1 MAARCDKAG
10 PVTHSN
16 KNKGE
21 LMNAFQASLPLTLD
35 FEVGAIRRMGD
46 KVAPFG
52 TKVFLMVDPF
62 LESSE
67 WVAQVT
73 ASFIERG
80 IEYLEFYD
88 IVPNPRHT
96 TIDRAVDQVLRA
108 GCDVVVAMGGGSA
121 IDSAKAVA
129 FVAVHGGNCWDYT
142 ERLGEEVRRP
152 QRRGLPLLVVPT
164 TSGTGTEATPFAV
177 INNPELGLKCA
188 IVNPFIYPDVALI
201 DPQILVSKP
210 PKLTALTA
218 VDTFCHAL
226 EAYIS
231 IHCTPWVEMVALQ
244 AIRLF
249 AANAQRCVEHGTDL
263 EARANMAFASTLGGM
278 AIAGAGVT
286 VSHALGQPLGAMTD
300 APHGGTVAASTPHVI
315 RWTLPVAAEKF
326 ATVAGILCPETLGLS
341 VNERAERLPVILEQ
355 LFTTLGVTDTF
366 CSYGLRPEQ
375 VDEFAHTVWT
385 SFNQDLAC
393 HPKPINNQEE
403 VAAIVRMCF

>member
-1 MAARCDKAG
+1 MK
-10 PVTHSN
+10 
-16 KNKGE
+16 
-21 LMNAFQASLPLTLD
+21 AFQASLPLTLD
-35 FEVGAIRRMGD
+35 FEVGAIQRIGE
-46 KVAPFG
+46 KVAAFG

-62 LESSE
+62 LQGSDLVE
-67 WVAQVT
+67 QVT
-73 ASFIERG
+73 GSFIERG
-80 IEYLEFYD
+80 IECVEFYD

-96 TIDRAVDQVLRA
+96 TIDRAVEQVRRA
-108 GCDVVVAMGGGSA
+108 GCDAVVAVGGGSA

-129 FVAVHGGNCWDYT
+129 FVAVHGGSCWDYT
-142 ERLGEEVRRP
+142 ERLGEVVTRP

-210 PKLTALTA
+210 PRLTALTA

-244 AIRLF
+244 SIRLF
-249 AANAQRCVEHGTDL
+249 AANALQCVEHGDDL
-263 EARANMAFASTLGGM
+263 QARANMAFASTLGGM

-300 APHGGTVAASTPHVI
+300 APHGGTVAASTPNVI
-315 RWTLPVAAEKF
+315 RWTLPVCADKF
-326 ATVAGILCPETLGLS
+326 ATVAGILEPATLSLS
-341 VNERAERLPVILEQ
+341 VDERAVRLPGILEQ
-355 LFTTLGVTDTF
+355 LFSTLGLTDTF
-366 CSYGLRPEQ
+366 QSYGLLPDQ
-375 VDEFAHTVWT
+375 IDEFARTVWT

-393 HPKPINNQEE
+393 HPKKVNSQKD
-403 VAAIVRMCF
+403 VADIVRMCF

>member
-1 MAARCDKAG
+1 MK
-10 PVTHSN
+10 
-16 KNKGE
+16 
-21 LMNAFQASLPLTLD
+21 AFQASLPLTLD
-35 FEVGAIRRMGD
+35 FEVGAIQRIGE
-46 KVAPFG
+46 KVAAFG

-62 LESSE
+62 LQGSDLVE
-67 WVAQVT
+67 QVT
-73 ASFIERG
+73 GSFIERG
-80 IEYLEFYD
+80 IEFVEFYD

-96 TIDRAVDQVLRA
+96 TIDRAVEQVRRA
-108 GCDVVVAMGGGSA
+108 GCDAVVAVGGGSA

-129 FVAVHGGNCWDYT
+129 FVAVHGGSCWDYT
-142 ERLGEEVRRP
+142 ERLGEVVTRP

-210 PKLTALTA
+210 PRLTALTA

-244 AIRLF
+244 SIRLF
-249 AANAQRCVEHGTDL
+249 AANALQCVEHGDDL
-263 EARANMAFASTLGGM
+263 QARANMAFASTLGGM

-300 APHGGTVAASTPHVI
+300 APHGGTVAASTPNVI
-315 RWTLPVAAEKF
+315 RWTLPVCADKF
-326 ATVAGILCPETLGLS
+326 ATVAGILEPATLSLS
-341 VNERAERLPVILEQ
+341 VDERAVRLPGILEQ
-355 LFTTLGVTDTF
+355 LFSTLGLTDTF
-366 CSYGLRPEQ
+366 QSYGLLPDQ
-375 VDEFAHTVWT
+375 IDEFARTVWT

-393 HPKPINNQEE
+393 HPKKVNSQKD
-403 VAAIVRMCF
+403 VADIVRMCF